1 MFAPIWNRVK
11 TAYTTWRD
19 SEEGMAAV
27 ESAMIFPVM
36 LTLLVGTFDLGN
48 GILAN
53 QKTIRASQV
62 VADLVTRN
70 NSLTTSGLD
79 EAIEAG
85 ELALQPFNTST
96 FGIDVVSIRFDDD
109 ANPQIVW
116 RETRNMAPVASIL
129 ADVTPLAVPNGG
141 VVVSTVEYQFQ
152 PAFAGFVVD
161 AIQMQEKAFARGRKT
176 AVINLN

>member
-1 MFAPIWNRVK
+1 MFGFGSHIIKIFRQ
-11 TAYTTWRD
+11 WRE

-36 LTLLVGTFDLGN
+36 LVLLVGTFDLGN

-53 QKTIRASQV
+53 QKAIRASQV

-70 NSLTTSGLD
+70 NSLSPSDLD
-79 EAIEAG
+79 EAIMAG
-85 ELALQPFNTST
+85 ELALQPFNTAT

-109 ANPQIVW
+109 GDPEIVW
-116 RETRNMAPVASIL
+116 RETRNMAPSPNILTDVAALSS
-129 ADVTPLAVPNGG
+129 PNSG
-141 VVVSTVEYQFQ
+141 VVVSTVEYLFQ

-161 AIQMQEKAFARGRKT
+161 AIQMQEVAFARGRKT
-176 AVINLN
+176 AVVHLN